1 MSIKLSKRTEEEVT
15 ESLRHGAFESADEL
29 IREGISLVKARQ
41 AFRQAVHE
49 GAAYADRGELLDGEQ
64 VFDEV
69 EAELREAG
77 RRPGR

>member
-15 ESLRHGAFESADEL
+15 ESLRHGAFESADDL

-41 AFRQAVHE
+41 AFRQAVQE
-49 GAAYADRGELLDGEQ
+49 GAACADRGELLDGEQ

-69 EAELREAG
+69 EAELGEAG
-77 RRPGR
+77 PRL

>member
-15 ESLRHGAFESADEL
+15 ESLRQGAFESADDL

-41 AFRQAVHE
+41 AFRQAVQE